1 VLLLGASVTAGP
13 AMTLHFTRDGEH
25 EAALTLAG

>member
-1 VLLLGASVTAGP
+1 LLLLEASVTAGP